1 VRRIVISG
9 LVALAAALGGSGP
22 AVAATAPAA
31 RAPSVVR
38 AQPAAAAGFFF
49 PGPVSCGAPKACLAV
64 GTNVT
69 KTSDVTTAVAEKW
82 NGTAW
87 KPVVAR
93 EPKGAKFTDFTGV
106 SCRSATSCLVVGVY
120 GSSAGGDLPYAMTWN
135 GTSLTPT
142 AALPVPKGGTP
153 VTLDAVSCVTAK
165 SCVAVGASL
174 GTSFGSGIML
184 VIATWNGA
192 KWAVRTAK
200 SPGGAAFLRLAG
212 IHCFSAAS
220 CVVVGGESFPSAD
233 TETMFLAKWNGN
245 ALTAMK
251 ATAPAGAGAVTLN
264 AVSCVSAKNCVAAG
278 SSTNIA
284 SFGGFGFTE
293 AWNGTSWMA
302 HKVAWPKGDT
312 ESNVQ
317 AVSCVT
323 PKSCVTVGS
332 AGTSTS
338 GGAKALSYNGK
349 AWSLQ
354 NVPGPGKGKS
364 SFFNGVSCPKVN
376 DCVAFGAIGVN
387 NGSTST
393 PLAGVWNGKSWK
405 LAIA

>member
-1 VRRIVISG
+1 MSG
-9 LVALAAALGGSGP
+9 LVALAAVLGGSGA
-22 AVAATAPAA
+22 AVATTAPIVLT
-31 RAPSVVR
+31 PSGAG
-38 AQPAAAAGFFF
+38 AQSAAAADFFS
-49 PGPVSCGAPKACLAV
+49 PGTISCGAPKACLAV
-64 GTNVT
+64 GTNVNV
-69 KTSDVTTAVAEKW
+69 TSGVGAAVAEKW
-82 NGTAW
+82 NGTDW
-87 KPVVAR
+87 KSVAVKA
-93 EPKGAKFTDFTGV
+93 PKGAKFTDFTDV
-106 SCRSATSCLVVGVY
+106 SCKSATSCLVVGFY
-120 GSSAGGDLPYAMTWN
+120 GPPSGGVLAYAMVWN

-142 AALPVPKGGTP
+142 AALPASKGGTP
-153 VTLDAVSCVTAK
+153 MTLDAVSCLTAK

-174 GTSFGSGIML
+174 GISFGSGIVL
-184 VIATWNGA
+184 VMATWNGA
-192 KWAVRTAK
+192 KWALQTAK
-200 SPGGAAFLRLAG
+200 SPGGAALLQLAG

-220 CVVVGGESFPSAD
+220 CIVVGGESFPSAG
-233 TETMFLAKWNGN
+233 TETTFLAKWNGN

-251 ATAPAGAGAVTLN
+251 ATAPAGAGVDTLN

-284 SFGGFGFTE
+284 GFGGFGFTE
-293 AWNGTSWMA
+293 AWNGTSWTA

-312 ESNVQ
+312 ESNVR

-323 PKSCVTVGS
+323 QKSCVAVGS

-376 DCVAFGAIGVN
+376 DCVAFGAIGVT

-405 LAIA
+405 LAVA